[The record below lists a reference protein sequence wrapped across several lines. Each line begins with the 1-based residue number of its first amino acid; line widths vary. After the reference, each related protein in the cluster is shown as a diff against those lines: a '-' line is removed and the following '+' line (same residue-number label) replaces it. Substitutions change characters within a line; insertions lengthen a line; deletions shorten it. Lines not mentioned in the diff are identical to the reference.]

1 MEIVNIIMGMIG
13 VVGATA
19 MILWGIAQCLLWLA
33 IKLSDRDGYRD
44 GKRCAPGV
52 GWLKNRWS
60 RRKTCKQLRHNIVP
74 VEESPTTDVM
84 GSVAERAANR
94 KRFDELYIES
104 SPGNFTLRDEVIDHL
119 PIWEAL
125 SPEDDFNDRVASLPK
140 AHVEP
145 SEPWPTEQR
154 QPAYA
159 VGEQPAKE
167 YHPETDAHAPAIGYL
182 RVLDDEPL
190 NEREALRQ
198 EAIAEENKR
207 NLYRTMTP
215 RRLASLEEKE
225 NNHWGVTCDLDEHV
239 DFLEQRVI
247 TLEDKLKEMQDF
259 LAVDT
264 FPRVQNLESN
274 ALVSADQRWTM
285 AKQLDDAFKLMNEL
299 LDRVDGLETA
309 EKMTLH
315 ANPIK
320 EPPISST
327 KAGVHYLPYETRLE
341 MLEKKFRELD
351 NAYPFNILDKEMRN
365 HMRRFIRLE
374 ENDIMKERRLTE
386 VEGKLQD
393 AILVLYEG
401 KKSVKDG

>member
-33 IKLSDRDGYRD
+33 IKLSGRDGYRD
-44 GKRCAPGV
+44 GKRGARGV
-52 GWLKNRWS
+52 AWLKNRWS
-60 RRKTCKQLRHNIVP
+60 RRCACKQLRHNIVP
-74 VEESPTTDVM
+74 VEESPTM
-84 GSVAERAANR
+84 GVAAERAANR

-104 SPGNFTLRDEVIDHL
+104 SPGNFTLREEEKTTTDVIDHL

-125 SPEDDFNDRVASLPK
+125 SPEDDFNERVAYL
-140 AHVEP
+140 
-145 SEPWPTEQR
+145 PTEIRSIELPSFGSLQS
-154 QPAYA
+154 
-159 VGEQPAKE
+159 E
-167 YHPETDAHAPAIGYL
+167 YL
-182 RVLDDEPL
+182 RVLDDEEEEQPA
-190 NEREALRQ
+190 NEQDPDERFARTREALRQ

-225 NNHWGVTCDLDEHV
+225 NNPWGVTCDLDEHV

-351 NAYPFNILDKEMRN
+351 SAYPFNILDKEMRN